1 MQGCHLP
8 ILPSA
13 CQLLSITQVLIPFCN
28 QLVICCVSVG
38 WDWAEELPATTS
50 ALLQAVEAA
59 AAAEPEAN
67 NAVQQA
73 VDIAST
79 AGAGP
84 AGHALVLTPPIWT
97 DTTIPAQQMPST
109 ASDFLQHADHAATH
123 ASAVAAI
130 AATPASPLPVSR
142 DEACCDIPMAGQAVA
157 EAVDAQPAE
166 HTAADSRRDAERL
179 VLRPD
184 RRSAL
189 QQGMHV
195 CNPLHLLDGLP
206 ADKPSRLADCNGQAA
221 FSHIPDNTVSASH
234 LAGPSANDSSCMP
247 AGAMALPSNPGVSPK
262 HACWQHQLMHAA
274 NTLPGNSKPMLQSPF
289 AAMADMPIQSA
300 NSPMLSHQDSLA
312 APHYSSQMGPAQVG
326 LNPAAPQGA
335 FIGRPTGC
343 HLRQASWPNVPVE
356 RGTMQFDC
364 NRTARS
370 DAATDAMKGPALTTR
385 PPLSPSTLRSN
396 GQGPLLQPAA
406 AKAQHSLAQ
415 SAPTALGMNATN
427 SGRKRSYAHSQ
438 ERCLPPDTHMRGLHA
453 VCQTELLPGRNV
465 IVAAG
470 YINDL
475 TQLEILPSKW
485 CWYVPRLCS
494 HLKQSAG
501 ERKFIALWHLLA
513 GTTYHK
519 LKLSLAVVLR

>member
-1 MQGCHLP
+1 
-8 ILPSA
+8 
-13 CQLLSITQVLIPFCN
+13 LIPICN

-38 WDWAEELPATTS
+38 WDWAEVPATTS

-59 AAAEPEAN
+59 AAAEPEAD

-79 AGAGP
+79 AGPAP
-84 AGHALVLTPPIWT
+84 AGHALVLSPPTWT
-97 DTTIPAQQMPST
+97 DTTISAQQMPST
-109 ASDFLQHADHAATH
+109 ASDFLHHAATH
-123 ASAVAAI
+123 ASAVAAM
-130 AATPASPLPVSR
+130 AATPAAPLRVST
-142 DEACCDIPMAGQAVA
+142 DEPCCDIPMAGQAVA

-166 HTAADSRRDAERL
+166 HRAADSRRDADRL
-179 VLRPD
+179 VLRPVM
-184 RRSAL
+184 RSAL

-206 ADKPSRLADCNGQAA
+206 ADTPSSLADSNGQSA
-221 FSHIPDNTVSASH
+221 FSPIADNAVSASH
-234 LAGPSANDSSCMP
+234 LAGPYANDSSYMP
-247 AGAMALPSNPGVSPK
+247 TGAIALPSNPGVSPA

-274 NTLPGNSKPMLQSPF
+274 NILPGNSKLVLQSPF
-289 AAMADMPIQSA
+289 AAMADMPIHSTTT
-300 NSPMLSHQDSLA
+300 PMLSHQDSSA
-312 APHYSSQMGPAQVG
+312 APHYSQMGPTQVG

-343 HLRQASWPNVPVE
+343 HLRQASLPNVPFE
-356 RGTMQFDC
+356 RGTVHFDS
-364 NRTARS
+364 NPTARTDAAS
-370 DAATDAMKGPALTTR
+370 DAVKGPALTTR

-406 AKAQHSLAQ
+406 KAQHSLAQ
-415 SAPTALGMNATN
+415 SAPTALGMNATS

-438 ERCLPPDTHMRGLHA
+438 ERCLPPDVHMRGLHA

-470 YINDL
+470 YVNDL
-475 TQLEILPSKW
+475 TQLQILPSKW

-494 HLKQSAG
+494 QLKLRAG
-501 ERKFIALWHLLA
+501 ERKLCAL
-513 GTTYHK
+513 
-519 LKLSLAVVLR
+519 